1 MRSSVKRWFKSLR
14 WDSPSGSLC
23 TFGQLL
29 IPLSSFHSWRGLGP
43 SPIGMC
49 NFLLRWIPPQRP
61 VGACPHLLWGGTSSL
76 FDPQE
81 AFCAC
86 ADRDFFLD
94 LRSEH
99 HISLLQQSSASASSF
114 VLGVSGWE
122 QNFSFTPL
130 DNQSPVVQS
139 RGPSVSYLT
148 FNPFM
153 DLLFFASPTVSRT
166 MYPWWKV
173 LSGGHALEWPYTC

>member
-1 MRSSVKRWFKSLR
+1 MGQSFWVFVYLWPIINTCFIFSLLTGPR
-14 WDSPSGSLC
+14 TLPNRHV
-23 TFGQLL
+23 QLFAKMDPTTEVCGCMPTL
-29 IPLSSFHSWRGLGP
+29 IMGW
-43 SPIGMC
+43 
-49 NFLLRWIPPQRP
+49 
-61 VGACPHLLWGGTSSL
+61 HLLPFW
-76 FDPQE
+76 PQE

-139 RGPSVSYLT
+139 RGLSVSYLT